1 MNTPNTPRAPN
12 DPTETSAQIVPL
24 ILSWLFVGVP
34 ALWGVAQVVKKSL
47 ALFR

>member
-1 MNTPNTPRAPN
+1 MTHPDNVSRSEPATT
-12 DPTETSAQIVPL
+12 DSTQLFPL
-24 ILSWLFVGVP
+24 VLSWLFVGIP